1 LQCAKIGGNWGVRG
15 FKAEKSGKTDKI
27 STMSKQRKTSKSPN
41 DPGSPWE
48 SLDFSEVS
56 DQPPRDHL
64 NLADHFLIAMPSMAD
79 PIFGGT
85 VVYLCEHNAN
95 GALGVIINKAT
106 DMTVDVLLDR
116 IDLKLEIA
124 PEILTTAKP
133 LEQSPVMYGGPVQSD
148 RGFVLHAPFGD
159 FSSTMPVTSE
169 IALTTSKDILEAV
182 ATGHAPER
190 MLVSLGC
197 SGWGAG
203 QLEDEITRN
212 GWLTVK
218 ADANIM
224 FDLPLEQRFVA
235 AIKLLGIDPMMLS
248 GEAGHA

>member
-1 LQCAKIGGNWGVRG
+1 
-15 FKAEKSGKTDKI
+15 
-27 STMSKQRKTSKSPN
+27 MPKQRKTRFSSS
-41 DPGSPWE
+41 DPGSFRE
-48 SLDFSEVS
+48 FSGFS
-56 DQPPRDHL
+56 DADDADDTQRDEL

-79 PIFGGT
+79 PVFGGA

-95 GALGVIINKAT
+95 GALGVIINKPT

-124 PEILTTAKP
+124 PDVLTPSTLLDK
-133 LEQSPVMYGGPVQSD
+133 SPVMFGGPVQSD
-148 RGFVLHAPFGD
+148 RGFVLHAPYGH
-159 FSSTMPVTSE
+159 FSSTMPVTDQ

-182 ATGHAPER
+182 AVGRAPAR

-197 SGWGAG
+197 AGWGAG

-212 GWLTVK
+212 GWLTVR
-218 ADANIM
+218 ADAAIM
-224 FDLPLEQRFVA
+224 FDLPLEQRFA
-235 AIKLLGIDPMMLS
+235 AALGLLGIDSTMLS